1 VSQLSAWTTGIINVR
16 ALKLPGSATNT
27 LRLHALEP
35 PDSVAGTIKLPALE
49 PLNSAAAGGHHRSRL
64 ASSSSLLNR
73 QPLPAHSAP
82 SEPKESV

>member
-1 VSQLSAWTTGIINVR
+1 MADTI
-16 ALKLPGSATNT
+16 KL
-27 LRLHALEP
+27 RALEP
-35 PDSVAGTIKLPALE
+35 PDRVAGTIKLRALEPPGLAAGTIRLPALE